1 MTIVKD
7 KRIQIIW
14 VLFTC
19 ILLNAFVC
27 SLNHGSHMGF
37 ELAMGQEPFCASNAS
52 SAGGDAFP
60 SDVHE
65 LAEHGLDCPLCGSV
79 FLAIAV
85 LFALG
90 WLGFPAT
97 VPLPRPGPQ
106 QRGPRYHWP
115 SLNPRAP

>member
-19 ILLNAFVC
+19 ILLNAFGC
-27 SLNHGSHMGF
+27 SLNHGSHVGF
-37 ELAMGQEPFCASNAS
+37 ELAIGQEPFCASDAS

-60 SDVHE
+60 AGVHE
-65 LAEHGLDCPLCGSV
+65 LAAQGLDCPLCSSA

-90 WLGFPAT
+90 WLQVKAP
-97 VPLPRPGPQ
+97 VRLPRPKPAL
-106 QRGPRYHWP
+106 RNAREHWP
-115 SLNPRAP
+115 SLNPCGP

>member
-37 ELAMGQEPFCASNAS
+37 ELAMG
-52 SAGGDAFP
+52 
-60 SDVHE
+60 
-65 LAEHGLDCPLCGSV
+65 
-79 FLAIAV
+79 
-85 LFALG
+85 
-90 WLGFPAT
+90 
-97 VPLPRPGPQ
+97 
-106 QRGPRYHWP
+106 
-115 SLNPRAP
+115 